1 MLLAI
6 HAEKKG
12 AYLVHTLLIAS
23 IHATS
28 SIINTTW
35 GQFFFFYVLL
45 TCILKPSMDSIKQ
58 YWTQK

>member
-35 GQFFFFYVLL
+35 GQFFFFLCSAYLY
-45 TCILKPSMDSIKQ
+45 TETQ
-58 YWTQK
+58 YG